1 MSLGHRSVS
10 ITLTLTSQF
19 TVRTFIVIKCGII
32 FFCATLTTAGRFSL
46 YKRTA
51 SHLWLVHFPELY
63 GEVCFNNRDTTWSM
77 EIYTVINE
85 HHYP

>member
-46 YKRTA
+46 YKRN
-51 SHLWLVHFPELY
+51 SSELWLVHNP
-63 GEVCFNNRDTTWSM
+63 GPHVEVYLNN
-77 EIYTVINE
+77 
-85 HHYP
+85 